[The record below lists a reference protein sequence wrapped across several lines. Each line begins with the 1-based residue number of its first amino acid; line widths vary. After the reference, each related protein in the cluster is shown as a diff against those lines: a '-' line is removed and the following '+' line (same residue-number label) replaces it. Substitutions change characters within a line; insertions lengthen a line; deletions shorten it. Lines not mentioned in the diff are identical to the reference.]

1 MDGDGDPSPLFY
13 YVEIAMLKLEEVR
26 EVVKS
31 EVQARGLFLVDLAL
45 DNQGRIDVDVDSEKG
60 VTIKECM
67 DLNRALEAAL
77 DREKEDFELT
87 VASPGLGQPLKVVE
101 QYLKNVGKK
110 LDVVTLSGEK
120 ITGILLSVEP
130 GNSISL
136 EVSERRKLEGAKK
149 KKTLVVEQRTLT
161 FEEIKST
168 KVVISFK

>member
-26 EVVKS
+26 EIVKS

>member
-31 EVQARGLFLVDLAL
+31 EVQARGLFLVDLAM

>member
-1 MDGDGDPSPLFY
+1 VDGDGDPSPLFY
-13 YVEIAMLKLEEVR
+13 YAEIAMLRLDEVR
-26 EVVKS
+26 EIVKN
-31 EVQARGLFLVDLAL
+31 EVLAHGLFLVSLTV

-87 VASPGLGQPLKVVE
+87 VASPGLSEPLKVVE
-101 QYLKNVGKK
+101 QYLKNVGRK
-110 LDVVTLSGEK
+110 LEVVTLTGEK
-120 ITGILLSVEP
+120 LTGVLLSVIP
-130 GNSISL
+130 NNSITL
-136 EVSERRKLEGAKK
+136 EVSEKRKLEGAKK
-149 KKTLVVEQRTLT
+149 KKTLVVEQKKLT